1 MSSELDK
8 LIEVVTDLVL
18 AELDGQTEAA
28 PKPDPVAQEAG
39 KPGTRILVC
48 PGPEDVD
55 GEFWKALCAASV
67 TPSVL
72 VWTGF
77 RADQLSAPCAGWKL
91 ETRAARLEKVVSAY
105 KAVVLLGSDLS
116 VLSAIGNLGCGGS
129 PPASAAVAALASG
142 VPVFL
147 DNGRYESLRRHS
159 ARLASGFVRR
169 FEEFHRLVSSFG
181 VEFGGAGRL
190 PDFLAG
196 LGASTTATAA
206 SRSGGRSVV
215 TVEVVQAVKDS
226 GGKRME
232 VAIGS
237 IVTPLAAQRAAEWG
251 IEMVVQ

>member
-28 PKPDPVAQEAG
+28 PKPDPVAQEAA

-48 PGPEDVD
+48 PGPDGVD
-55 GEFWKALCAASV
+55 GEFWKALCGASV

-77 RADQLSAPCAGWKL
+77 RADQLSAPCSGWKL
-91 ETRAARLEKVVSAY
+91 ETRTSRMDKVVSGY

-129 PPASAAVAALASG
+129 PPASAAVAALSSG

-159 ARLASGFVRR
+159 SRLAAGFVRR

-181 VEFGGAGRL
+181 VEFGGASRL

-196 LGASTTATAA
+196 IGAPSPASAA
-206 SRSGGRSVV
+206 GRSGGRSVV
-215 TVEVVQAVKDS
+215 TVEDIEAVKRS
-226 GGKRME
+226 GGDRME
-232 VAIGS
+232 MAIGT
-237 IVTPLAAQRAAEWG
+237 IVTPLAAQRASEWG

>member
-1 MSSELDK
+1 LSSELDK

-18 AELDGQTEAA
+18 AELDGHTEAA
-28 PKPDPVAQEAG
+28 PKPDPFVEETA
-39 KPGTRILVC
+39 KPSTRILVC
-48 PGPEDVD
+48 PGPEEVD
-55 GEFWKALCAASV
+55 DEFWKTLCDASV
-67 TPSVL
+67 SPSVL

-77 RADQLSAPCAGWKL
+77 RADQLAAPCSGWKL
-91 ETRAARLEKVVSAY
+91 ETRTARLDKVVSGY
-105 KAVVLLGSDLS
+105 KGVVLLGSDLA

-147 DNGRYESLRRHS
+147 DNGRYEFMRRHS
-159 ARLASGFVRR
+159 SRLAAGFVRR

-190 PDFLAG
+190 SEFLAS
-196 LGASTTATAA
+196 LGAPAAASAA

-215 TVEVVQAVKDS
+215 TVEDVEAVRTS
-226 GGKRME
+226 GCKRME
-232 VAIGS
+232 LAIGT

>member
-1 MSSELDK
+1 M
-8 LIEVVTDLVL
+8 
-18 AELDGQTEAA
+18 
-28 PKPDPVAQEAG
+28 
-39 KPGTRILVC
+39 
-48 PGPEDVD
+48 
-55 GEFWKALCAASV
+55 
-67 TPSVL
+67 
-72 VWTGF
+72 
-77 RADQLSAPCAGWKL
+77 
-91 ETRAARLEKVVSAY
+91 
-105 KAVVLLGSDLS
+105 
-116 VLSAIGNLGCGGS
+116 
-129 PPASAAVAALASG
+129 
-142 VPVFL
+142 FL

-215 TVEVVQAVKDS
+215 TVEDVQAVKDS